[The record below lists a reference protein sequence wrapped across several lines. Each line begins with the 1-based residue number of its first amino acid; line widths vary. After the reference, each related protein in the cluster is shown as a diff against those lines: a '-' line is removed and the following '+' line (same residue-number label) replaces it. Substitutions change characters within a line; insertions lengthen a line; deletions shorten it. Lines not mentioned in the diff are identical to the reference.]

1 MAFTKFLD
9 PKNDFLFRRLF
20 GEERHKDLLIYFI
33 NSILHLK
40 GRHAVQEAT
49 YLKTIQ
55 NPEIASKKQSIVDV
69 LCKDQNGTQFIIEM
83 QVAKTPGFEK
93 RAQYYASKAYI
104 HQMNEGGLYQDLK
117 EVIFIALTDFIM
129 FPKKKD
135 WKSSHVTLDKKTYEQ
150 DLKDFS
156 FTFIELPK
164 FNKAIDHL
172 ETVEEKWV
180 YFFKHGHTSSDEE
193 IERFIGN
200 DLILKKALNITTQYS
215 MTEEDWNTYEQAL
228 KHEWDNRAVEQWKT
242 MEAQVK
248 LMEAEEKGMEK
259 GMEKGIEKGKAEGR
273 AEGETKKAQEIAL
286 RMLKRGIPV
295 EEIIEDTGLSKEE
308 IVALKTA

>member
-1 MAFTKFLD
+1 MNAMTKFLD

-40 GRHAVQEAT
+40 GKHAVQDVT

-55 NPEIASKKQSIVDV
+55 DPEVAAKKQSIIDV
-69 LCKDQNGTQFIIEM
+69 LCKDKTGIQFIIEM
-83 QVAKTPGFEK
+83 QVARTGGFEK

-104 HQMNEGGLYQDLK
+104 SQMNKGDLYKNLK
-117 EVIFIALTDFIM
+117 EVIFIALSDFIM

-150 DLKDFS
+150 DLKGFS

-164 FNKAIDHL
+164 FNKEIDHL

-180 YFFKHGHTSSDEE
+180 YFFKHGHASTDEE
-193 IERFIGN
+193 LEKFIGS
-200 DLILKKALNITTQYS
+200 DVILNKALNVMTQYS
-215 MTEEDWNTYEQAL
+215 MTEEEWNTYQQSL
-228 KHEWDNRAVEQWKT
+228 KHELDNKAAEQLRLEEAEERAK
-242 MEAQVK
+242 K
-248 LMEAEEKGMEK
+248 AEEKGRAQ
-259 GMEKGIEKGKAEGR
+259 GKAEGKAQGK
-273 AEGETKKAQEIAL
+273 AEGKAEAKLRVKLKVKSKKPKKL
-286 RMLKRGIPV
+286 HFLW
-295 EEIIEDTGLSKEE
+295 
-308 IVALKTA
+308 